1 MGKWI
6 RRLAV
11 CITLLCLLWGG
22 AWIADLVQIE
32 DHVLEYASIENPDAE
47 DFAQL
52 KQKICDIA
60 EEYGAK
66 ARELVI
72 DGLVFLD
79 HAVDY
84 LLERAGVDP
93 QQENIFS
100 AD

>member
-1 MGKWI
+1 MGIWI
-6 RRLAV
+6 KNIAS

-22 AWIADLVQIE
+22 AWIADLVKIKDQ
-32 DHVLEYASIENPDAE
+32 VSQYTSIENPDEA
-47 DFAQL
+47 DLAQL
-52 KQKICDIA
+52 KEKICDIA

-66 ARELVI
+66 ARDLVI

-93 QQENIFS
+93 QQENILS